1 MDKFQMRINPELLA
15 AVDAQAK
22 ADGMTRTEFIVR
34 AMRTRLGNAPSL
46 DGSSR
51 LPSAPAAVRSIPGV
65 TPASAVKPPTGVAD
79 TRSQEARREQAA
91 KEIAHNAPIDA
102 CHHCGATGVMIVG
115 GLRRCVQCNR
125 ARSAS

>member
-51 LPSAPAAVRSIPGV
+51 LPNAPAAVLSIPTV
-65 TPASAVKPPTGVAD
+65 KPASSLARSTPAFTPPEFKQTI
-79 TRSQEARREQAA
+79 QA
-91 KEIAHNAPIDA
+91 APIDA
-102 CHHCGATGVMIVG
+102 CHHCGATGVMVVG
-115 GLRRCVQCNR
+115 GLRRCVGCNR
-125 ARSAS
+125 QRSAS